1 VSVGEQ
7 SRTMLGRCAASTADQ
22 RARDEHRRPG
32 IGDKLG

>member
-22 RARDEHRRPG
+22 WARDDRRLG